1 MDKIASAK
9 WEAQPVTVKK
19 NAESMLKV
27 SLSLASV
34 KQTKWKLTVFFFRFL
49 PAEEPK
55 NAYRVSKY

>member
-27 SLSLASV
+27 MLKAV